1 MQQLFIDT
9 HAHFYP
15 VASQRAAAFESSQTV
30 AAQNEVKSLLT
41 SALNNMNCLAPAAL
55 KVICFTDWG
64 NSQGFEAL
72 RSLEH
77 SSLANGDPFNV
88 VVLDERLLLINFA
101 GAKPDSEE
109 SGASNQ
115 LVVLAGAQLKSCEG
129 LEVLALGICHTMLE
143 EMFGDTSTS
152 NPPAQQLIEGV
163 NRAGGLAVVPWS
175 FGKWWFKRGKLVRDL
190 VKMGAIEF
198 VGSIPFRSTSEP
210 LSLLVSRDINRSDS
224 SLQELAG
231 SDPLPLLG
239 EGALVGSF
247 GSLLTSIDVPVRN
260 DLLTSEKILKLLK
273 DPAVKKVSLGDR
285 NSFVQAARRYWALRG
300 SRV

>member
-15 VASQRAAAFESSQTV
+15 SAAHVGAELKSVQI
-30 AAQNEVKSLLT
+30 AATQEEVKSFLT
-41 SALNNMNCLAPAAL
+41 CALNNMNCLAPAAL
-55 KVICFTDWG
+55 KAICFTDWG

-88 VVLDERLLLINFA
+88 VVLDERLLLVNFS
-101 GAKPDSEE
+101 GAKPNSEE
-109 SGASNQ
+109 SVDSNQ
-115 LVVLAGAQLKSCEG
+115 LVVLAGVQLKSCEG
-129 LEVLALGICHTMLE
+129 LEVLGLGICHQILGA
-143 EMFGDTSTS
+143 MFGDTSIS
-152 NPPAQQLIEGV
+152 NLPAQQLIDCV

-175 FGKWWFKRGKLVRDL
+175 FGKWWFKRGKLVKEL
-190 VKMGAIEF
+190 VKAGAIQF
-198 VGSIPFRSTSEP
+198 VGSIPFRATSEP
-210 LSLLVSRDINRSDS
+210 LSLLVSRDINS
-224 SLQELAG
+224 SGGNLQELAG